1 MTWTSLK
8 GFAPFLPVTAFL
20 FVLGQLKR
28 KFGNPLPA
36 ASSCA
41 ACGTANPGMR
51 VPNSLNQA
59 LWGGWTC
66 AGCGAT
72 VNARGEPIPDAP
84 PRPPSRPIGG
94 LIRRRPG
101 LLAGLSW
108 GLTMWLVMS
117 LGPQVLPLPQGGTFG
132 IGKVLLGL
140 LMWGGLGSLFFG
152 SAMRLVLFRK
162 PKA

>member
-1 MTWTSLK
+1 MTWTLLK
-8 GFAPFLPVTAFL
+8 SFAPLLLVAAFL
-20 FVLGQLKR
+20 FGLGQLKR
-28 KFGNPLPA
+28 KVGKPLPA

-51 VPNSLNQA
+51 VPNSLSQA

-72 VNARGEPIPDAP
+72 VNAQGEPIPDAP
-84 PRPPSRPIGG
+84 PRPPSQPIGG

-101 LLAGLSW
+101 LLMGLFW

-117 LGPQVLPLPQGGTFG
+117 LGPQVLSLLQGGTFA

-140 LMWGGLGSLFFG
+140 LMWGGLGGLFFG
-152 SAMRLVLFRK
+152 STMRLVLFGK